1 MTQGK
6 NQPAAPAA
14 NTQPLGRVHRFR
26 TRWPGGWTRLA
37 TGALFLVPLAFLGIF
52 FVYPLLAILR
62 LSLAPTGQ
70 LDLTPFA
77 DMIRQPY
84 YWRLLWFTTWQ
95 AAVSTLLTLVP
106 GLPAAYVFA
115 RFSFPGKSLVRA
127 LSTIP
132 FVMPTVVV
140 AAAFSALMGPRGE
153 LNLWLMRTLNLETPP
168 IQLEYTLWMIL
179 LAHVFYNTTV
189 IMRMVGSFW
198 ANLDPRLEEA
208 AAVLGA
214 SRWQVLRTVT
224 LPLLLP
230 SILAAALLV
239 FLFCFTSFGVILILG
254 GPRFA
259 TLEVEIYRQAV
270 NLFRLPMAA
279 ALALL
284 QMGLT
289 FIIMAVY
296 TRLQARTAVLLNFRP
311 QQATQQ
317 PPASWPQRF
326 LVYGTVLALVTLLM
340 APLLALLVRSL
351 NTANGWGLAYYQ
363 ELFVNRRQSILFVPP
378 VTALA
383 NSVVF
388 AAATMFLALLLG
400 LLSAYLIARPH
411 RRLGALLDPLF
422 MLPLGTSA
430 VTLGLG
436 FLIAL
441 DQPPL
446 NLRASPVLIPIAHT
460 LVALPFVI
468 RGLLPVLRGLNPHLR
483 EAAAVHGAS
492 PLRAWRAV
500 DLPIIFPALLV
511 GAIFAFT
518 VSMGE
523 FGATVLIARPQTPT
537 LPLVIYRF
545 LGQPGQLN
553 YGQALAASTLLML
566 VCAVA
571 FILLEKFRYQDI
583 GEF

>member
-1 MTQGK
+1 MT
-6 NQPAAPAA
+6 
-14 NTQPLGRVHRFR
+14 
-26 TRWPGGWTRLA
+26 TRATRLA
-37 TGALFLVPLAFLGIF
+37 TNLLFLLPIAFLGLF

-62 LSLAPTGQ
+62 VSLAPAGV

-77 DMIRQPY
+77 ALLEQPY
-84 YWRLLWFTTWQ
+84 FAQLLWFTTWQ
-95 AAVSTLLTLVP
+95 AAVSTLLTLVL

-115 RFSFPGKSLVRA
+115 RFSFPGKSIVRA

-140 AAAFSALMGPRGE
+140 AAAFTALVGPRGE
-153 LNLWLMRTLNLETPP
+153 LNLWLMRTMGLDAPP
-168 IQLEYTLWMIL
+168 IRLEHTIWMIL

-189 IMRMVGSFW
+189 IMRMVGGFW

-214 SRWQVLRTVT
+214 SRWRALRSVT
-224 LPLLLP
+224 FPLLRP

-270 NLFRLPMAA
+270 NLFRLPVAA
-279 ALALL
+279 ALALV
-284 QMGLT
+284 QMLLT
-289 FIIMAVY
+289 FIVMAVY
-296 TRLQARTAVLLNFRP
+296 TRLQARSSVLLHFRP
-311 QQATQQ
+311 QQAVQR
-317 PPASWPQRF
+317 PPASWPQRL
-326 LVYGTVLALVTLLM
+326 LVYGTILALVGLLVT
-340 APLLALLVRSL
+340 PLLALVVRSL
-351 NTANGWGLAYYQ
+351 STADGWGLAYYQ

-378 VTALA
+378 VTALG
-383 NSVVF
+383 NSF
-388 AAATMFLALLLG
+388 AFATATMVLALLLG
-400 LLSAYLIARPH
+400 TSSAYLIARP
-411 RRLGALLDPLF
+411 RSRLSALLDPLF

-441 DQPPL
+441 DEPPL
-446 NLRASPVLIPIAHT
+446 NLRASPLLIPIAHT

-500 DLPIIFPALLV
+500 ELPMIFPALLV

-537 LPLVIYRF
+537 LPLAIYRF
-545 LGQPGQLN
+545 LGQPGPLN
-553 YGQALAASTLLML
+553 YGQALAASTLLMG

-571 FILLEKFRYQDI
+571 FVLLEKFRYQDI

>member
-1 MTQGK
+1 MTSH
-6 NQPAAPAA
+6 A
-14 NTQPLGRVHRFR
+14 LRR
-26 TRWPGGWTRLA
+26 A
-37 TGALFLVPLAFLGIF
+37 TTLLFLLPVAFLGLF

-62 LSLAPTGQ
+62 VSLAPDGV
-70 LDLTPFA
+70 LDLAPFA
-77 DMIRQPY
+77 AMLRQPY
-84 YWRLLWFTTWQ
+84 YGQLLWFTTWQ
-95 AAVSTLLTLVP
+95 AVVSTLLTLVP
-106 GLPAAYVFA
+106 GLPAASVFA
-115 RFSFPGKSLVRA
+115 RFTFPGKSVVRA

-140 AAAFSALMGPRGE
+140 AAAFTALMGPRGE
-153 LNLWLMRTLNLETPP
+153 LNLWLMRTFSLETPP
-168 IQLEYTLWMIL
+168 VRLEHTIWMIL

-189 IMRMVGSFW
+189 IMRLVGGFW

-214 SRWQVLRTVT
+214 SRWQVLRSVT
-224 LPLLLP
+224 FPLLRP
-230 SILAAALLV
+230 SILAASLLV

-284 QMGLT
+284 QMLLT
-289 FIIMAVY
+289 FVVMAVY
-296 TRLQARTAVLLNFRP
+296 TRLQARSSVLLHFRP
-311 QQATQQ
+311 QAAVQR
-317 PPASWPQRF
+317 PPANWAQRL
-326 LVYGTVLALVTLLM
+326 LVYCTVLALVALLVT
-340 APLLALLVRSL
+340 PLLALVVRSL
-351 NTANGWGLAYYQ
+351 ATADGWGLAYYQ

-378 VTALA
+378 VTALG
-383 NSVVF
+383 NSVAF
-388 AAATMFLALLLG
+388 ATATMVLALLLG
-400 LLSAYLIARPH
+400 VLSAYLIARP
-411 RRLGALLDPLF
+411 RSRLSALLDPLF

-436 FLIAL
+436 FIIAL

-446 NLRASPVLIPIAHT
+446 NLRASPLLIPIAHT

-500 DLPIIFPALLV
+500 DLPMIFPALLV

-537 LPLVIYRF
+537 LPLAIYRF
-545 LGQPGQLN
+545 LGQPGPLN

-571 FILLEKFRYQDI
+571 FVLLEKFRYQDI

>member
-1 MTQGK
+1 MT
-6 NQPAAPAA
+6 
-14 NTQPLGRVHRFR
+14 
-26 TRWPGGWTRLA
+26 TRATHLA
-37 TGALFLVPLAFLGIF
+37 TTLLFLLPIVFLGLF

-62 LSLAPTGQ
+62 VSLAPAGL

-77 DMIRQPY
+77 ALLDQPY
-84 YWRLLWFTTWQ
+84 FAQLLWFTTWQ
-95 AAVSTLLTLVP
+95 AVVSTLLTLVL

-115 RFSFPGKSLVRA
+115 RFSFPGKSIVRA

-140 AAAFSALMGPRGE
+140 AAAFTALVGPRGE
-153 LNLWLMRTLNLETPP
+153 LNLWLMDALSLEAPP
-168 IQLEYTLWMIL
+168 IRLEHTIWMIL

-189 IMRMVGSFW
+189 IMRMVGGFW

-214 SRWQVLRTVT
+214 SRWRALRTVT
-224 LPLLLP
+224 FPLLRP

-270 NLFRLPMAA
+270 NLFRLPVAA
-279 ALALL
+279 ALALV
-284 QMGLT
+284 QMLLT
-289 FIIMAVY
+289 FIVMAVY
-296 TRLQARTAVLLNFRP
+296 TRLQARSSVLLHFRP
-311 QQATQQ
+311 QRAVQR
-317 PPASWPQRF
+317 PPASWPQRL
-326 LVYGTVLALVTLLM
+326 LVYGTVSALVGLLVT
-340 APLLALLVRSL
+340 PLLALVVRSL
-351 NTANGWGLAYYQ
+351 STADGWGLAYYQ

-378 VTALA
+378 VTALG
-383 NSVVF
+383 NSIVF
-388 AAATMFLALLLG
+388 ATATMVLALLLG
-400 LLSAYLIARPH
+400 VSSAYLIARP
-411 RRLGALLDPLF
+411 RSRLSGLLDPLF

-441 DQPPL
+441 DEPPL
-446 NLRASPVLIPIAHT
+446 NLRASPLLIPIAHT

-500 DLPIIFPALLV
+500 ELPIIFPALLV

-537 LPLVIYRF
+537 LPLAIYRF
-545 LGQPGQLN
+545 LGQPGPLN
-553 YGQALAASTLLML
+553 YGQALAASTLLMG

-571 FILLEKFRYQDI
+571 FVLLEKFRYQDI

>member
-1 MTQGK
+1 MTSH
-6 NQPAAPAA
+6 A
-14 NTQPLGRVHRFR
+14 LRR
-26 TRWPGGWTRLA
+26 A
-37 TGALFLVPLAFLGIF
+37 TTLLFLLPVAFLGLF

-62 LSLAPTGQ
+62 VSLAPDGV
-70 LDLTPFA
+70 LDLAPFA
-77 DMIRQPY
+77 AMLRQPY
-84 YWRLLWFTTWQ
+84 YGQLLWFTTWQ
-95 AAVSTLLTLVP
+95 AVVSTLLTLVP

-115 RFSFPGKSLVRA
+115 RFTFPGKSIVRA

-140 AAAFSALMGPRGE
+140 AAAFTALMGPRGE
-153 LNLWLMRTLNLETPP
+153 LNLWLMRTFSLETPP
-168 IQLEYTLWMIL
+168 IRLEHTIWMIL

-189 IMRMVGSFW
+189 IMRLVGGFW

-214 SRWQVLRTVT
+214 SRWQVLRSVT
-224 LPLLLP
+224 FPLLRP
-230 SILAAALLV
+230 SILAASLLV

-284 QMGLT
+284 QMLLT
-289 FIIMAVY
+289 FIVMAVY
-296 TRLQARTAVLLNFRP
+296 TRLQARSSVLLHFRP
-311 QQATQQ
+311 QAAVQR
-317 PPASWPQRF
+317 PPANWAQRL
-326 LVYGTVLALVTLLM
+326 LVYGTVLALVALLVT
-340 APLLALLVRSL
+340 PLLALVVRSL
-351 NTANGWGLAYYQ
+351 ATADGWGLAYYQ

-378 VTALA
+378 VTALG
-383 NSVVF
+383 NSVAF
-388 AAATMFLALLLG
+388 ATVTMVLALLLG
-400 LLSAYLIARPH
+400 VLSAYLIARP
-411 RRLGALLDPLF
+411 RSRLSALLDPLF

-436 FLIAL
+436 FIIAL

-446 NLRASPVLIPIAHT
+446 NLRASPLLIPIAHT

-500 DLPIIFPALLV
+500 DLPMIFPALLV

-537 LPLVIYRF
+537 LPLAIYRF
-545 LGQPGQLN
+545 LGQPGPLN

-571 FILLEKFRYQDI
+571 FVLLEKFRYQDI

>member
-1 MTQGK
+1 MTSH
-6 NQPAAPAA
+6 A
-14 NTQPLGRVHRFR
+14 LRR
-26 TRWPGGWTRLA
+26 A
-37 TGALFLVPLAFLGIF
+37 TTLLFLLPVAFLGLF

-62 LSLAPTGQ
+62 VSLAPDGV
-70 LDLTPFA
+70 LDLAPFA
-77 DMIRQPY
+77 AMLRQPY
-84 YWRLLWFTTWQ
+84 YGQLLWFTTWQ
-95 AAVSTLLTLVP
+95 AVVSTLLTLVP

-115 RFSFPGKSLVRA
+115 RFTFPGKSIVRA

-140 AAAFSALMGPRGE
+140 AAAFTALMGPRGE
-153 LNLWLMRTLNLETPP
+153 LNLWLMRTFSLETPP
-168 IQLEYTLWMIL
+168 VRLEHTIWMIL

-189 IMRMVGSFW
+189 IMRLVGGFW

-214 SRWQVLRTVT
+214 SRWQVLRSVT
-224 LPLLLP
+224 FPLLRP
-230 SILAAALLV
+230 SILAASLLV

-284 QMGLT
+284 QMLLT
-289 FIIMAVY
+289 FIVMAVY
-296 TRLQARTAVLLNFRP
+296 TRLQARSSVLLHFRP
-311 QQATQQ
+311 QTAVQR
-317 PPASWPQRF
+317 PPANWAQRL
-326 LVYGTVLALVTLLM
+326 LVYGTVLALVALLVT
-340 APLLALLVRSL
+340 PLLALVVRSL
-351 NTANGWGLAYYQ
+351 ATADGWGLAYYQ

-378 VTALA
+378 VTALG
-383 NSVVF
+383 NSVAF
-388 AAATMFLALLLG
+388 ATATMVLALLLG
-400 LLSAYLIARPH
+400 VLSAYLIARP
-411 RRLGALLDPLF
+411 RSRLSALLDPLF

-436 FLIAL
+436 FIIAL

-446 NLRASPVLIPIAHT
+446 NLRASPLLIPIAHT

-500 DLPIIFPALLV
+500 DLPMIFPALLV

-537 LPLVIYRF
+537 LPLAIYRF
-545 LGQPGQLN
+545 LGQPGPLN

-571 FILLEKFRYQDI
+571 FVLLEKFRYQDI

>member
-1 MTQGK
+1 MTSH
-6 NQPAAPAA
+6 A
-14 NTQPLGRVHRFR
+14 LRR
-26 TRWPGGWTRLA
+26 A
-37 TGALFLVPLAFLGIF
+37 TTLLFLLPVAFLGLF

-62 LSLAPTGQ
+62 VSLAPDGV
-70 LDLTPFA
+70 LDLAPFA
-77 DMIRQPY
+77 AMLRQPY
-84 YWRLLWFTTWQ
+84 YGQLLWFTTWQ
-95 AAVSTLLTLVP
+95 AVVSTLLTLVP

-115 RFSFPGKSLVRA
+115 RFTFPGKSIVRA

-140 AAAFSALMGPRGE
+140 AAAFTALMGPRGE
-153 LNLWLMRTLNLETPP
+153 LNLWLMRTFSLETPP
-168 IQLEYTLWMIL
+168 IRLEHTIWMIL

-189 IMRMVGSFW
+189 IMRLVGGFW

-214 SRWQVLRTVT
+214 SRWQVLRSVT
-224 LPLLLP
+224 FPLLRP
-230 SILAAALLV
+230 SILAASLLV

-284 QMGLT
+284 QMLLT
-289 FIIMAVY
+289 FIVMAVY
-296 TRLQARTAVLLNFRP
+296 TRLQARSSVLLHFRP
-311 QQATQQ
+311 QTAVQR
-317 PPASWPQRF
+317 PPANWAQRL
-326 LVYGTVLALVTLLM
+326 LVYGTVLALVALLVT
-340 APLLALLVRSL
+340 PLLALVVRSL
-351 NTANGWGLAYYQ
+351 ATADGWGLAYYQ

-378 VTALA
+378 VTALG
-383 NSVVF
+383 NSVAF
-388 AAATMFLALLLG
+388 ATATMVLALLLG
-400 LLSAYLIARPH
+400 VLSAYLIARP
-411 RRLGALLDPLF
+411 RSRLSALLDPLF

-436 FLIAL
+436 FIIAL

-446 NLRASPVLIPIAHT
+446 NLRASPLLIPIAHT

-500 DLPIIFPALLV
+500 DLPMIFPALLV

-537 LPLVIYRF
+537 LPLAIYRF
-545 LGQPGQLN
+545 LGQPGPLN

-571 FILLEKFRYQDI
+571 FVLLEKFRYQDI

>member
-1 MTQGK
+1 MT
-6 NQPAAPAA
+6 P
-14 NTQPLGRVHRFR
+14 TV
-26 TRWPGGWTRLA
+26 TRSITTL
-37 TGALFLVPLAFLGIF
+37 LFLLPIVFLGLF

-62 LSLAPTGQ
+62 ISLAPDGV
-70 LDLTPFA
+70 LNLAPFA
-77 DMIRQPY
+77 DMLRQPY
-84 YWRLLWFTTWQ
+84 YAHLLWFTTWQ

-115 RFSFPGKSLVRA
+115 RFRFPGKSLVRA

-140 AAAFSALMGPRGE
+140 AAAFTALMGPRGG
-153 LNLWLMRTLNLETPP
+153 LNLWLIRVFSLQAAPIRLEHT
-168 IQLEYTLWMIL
+168 IWIIL

-198 ANLDPRLEEA
+198 ANLDARLEEA

-254 GPRFA
+254 GPHFA
-259 TLEVEIYRQAV
+259 TLEVEIYRQAI

-284 QMGLT
+284 QMLLT
-289 FIIMAVY
+289 FAVMAVY
-296 TRLQARTAVLLNFRP
+296 TRVQARSSVLLHFRP
-311 QQATQQ
+311 QQAVQR
-317 PPASWPQRF
+317 PPASWPQRL
-326 LVYGTVLALVTLLM
+326 LVYGVVLGLVGLLVT
-340 APLLALLVRSL
+340 PLLALVMRSL
-351 NTANGWGLAYYQ
+351 ATADGWGLAYYQ

-378 VTALA
+378 VVALA

-388 AAATMFLALLLG
+388 ATATMALALLLG
-400 LLSAYLIARPH
+400 VLSAYLIVRPH
-411 RRLGALLDPLF
+411 RRLSALLDPLF
-422 MLPLGTSA
+422 MLPLGASA

-436 FLIAL
+436 FIIAL
-441 DQPPL
+441 DRPPL
-446 NLRASPVLIPIAHT
+446 NLRASPLLIPLAHT

-523 FGATVLIARPQTPT
+523 FGATALIARPQTPT
-537 LPLVIYRF
+537 LPVVIYRF
-545 LGQPGQLN
+545 LGQPGPLN

-566 VCAVA
+566 VCALA
-571 FILLEKFRYQDI
+571 FVLLEKFRYQDI

>member
-1 MTQGK
+1 MT
-6 NQPAAPAA
+6 A
-14 NTQPLGRVHRFR
+14 NAG
-26 TRWPGGWTRLA
+26 RLA
-37 TGALFLVPLAFLGIF
+37 VSLLFLVPVVFLGLF
-52 FVYPLLAILR
+52 FVYPLLAILQV
-62 LSLAPTGQ
+62 SLAPGGT
-70 LDLTPFA
+70 LDLAPFA
-77 DMIRQPY
+77 DLFRQPY
-84 YWRLLWFTTWQ
+84 YGQLLWFTTWQ
-95 AAVSTLLTLVP
+95 AVVSTLLTLVP
-106 GLPAAYVFA
+106 GLPAAYVLA
-115 RFSFPGKSLVRA
+115 RYSFPGKSVVRA

-140 AAAFSALMGPRGE
+140 AAAFTALVGPRGE
-153 LNLWLMRTLNLETPP
+153 LNLWLMRVLHLESAP
-168 IQLEYTLWMIL
+168 IQLEHTIGMIL

-189 IMRMVGSFW
+189 IMRMVGGFW

-230 SILAAALLV
+230 SILAAAMLV

-279 ALALL
+279 ALALV
-284 QMGLT
+284 QMLLT
-289 FIIMAVY
+289 FVIMAVY
-296 TRLQARTAVLLNFRP
+296 TRLQARTSVLLHFRP
-311 QQATQQ
+311 QQAVQQ
-317 PPASWPQRF
+317 PPANWAQRL
-326 LVYGTVLALVTLLM
+326 LVYGTVSALVVLLV
-340 APLLALLVRSL
+340 APLLALVIRSL
-351 NTANGWGLAYYQ
+351 NTADGWGLAYYQ
-363 ELFVNRRQSILFVPP
+363 ALFVNRRQSILFVPP
-378 VTALA
+378 VLALR

-388 AAATMFLALLLG
+388 ASATMALALFLG
-400 LLSAYLIARPH
+400 VLSAYLIARP
-411 RRLGALLDPLF
+411 RSRLSALLDPLF

-441 DQPPL
+441 DRPPL
-446 NLRASPVLIPIAHT
+446 NLRASPLLIPIAHT

-492 PLRAWRAV
+492 PLRAWRTI

-537 LPLVIYRF
+537 LPLAIYRF
-545 LGQPGQLN
+545 LGQPGPLN

-571 FILLEKFRYQDI
+571 FVLLEKFRYQDI

>member
-1 MTQGK
+1 MT
-6 NQPAAPAA
+6 
-14 NTQPLGRVHRFR
+14 
-26 TRWPGGWTRLA
+26 TRATHLA
-37 TGALFLVPLAFLGIF
+37 TTLLFLLPIVFLGLF

-62 LSLAPTGQ
+62 VSLAPAGL

-77 DMIRQPY
+77 ALLEQPY
-84 YWRLLWFTTWQ
+84 FAQLLWFTTWQ
-95 AAVSTLLTLVP
+95 AVVSTLLTLVL

-115 RFSFPGKSLVRA
+115 RFSFPGKSIVRA

-140 AAAFSALMGPRGE
+140 AAAFTALVGPRGE
-153 LNLWLMRTLNLETPP
+153 LNLWLMDALSLEAPP
-168 IQLEYTLWMIL
+168 IRLEHTIWMIL

-189 IMRMVGSFW
+189 IMRMVGGFW

-214 SRWQVLRTVT
+214 SRWRALRTVT
-224 LPLLLP
+224 FPLLRP

-270 NLFRLPMAA
+270 NLFRLPVAA
-279 ALALL
+279 ALALV
-284 QMGLT
+284 QMLLT
-289 FIIMAVY
+289 FIVMAVY
-296 TRLQARTAVLLNFRP
+296 TRLQARSSVLLHFRP
-311 QQATQQ
+311 QRAVQR
-317 PPASWPQRF
+317 PPASWPQRL
-326 LVYGTVLALVTLLM
+326 LVYGTVLALVGLLVT
-340 APLLALLVRSL
+340 PLLALVVRSL
-351 NTANGWGLAYYQ
+351 STADGWGLAYYQ

-378 VTALA
+378 VTALG
-383 NSVVF
+383 NSIVF
-388 AAATMFLALLLG
+388 ATATMVLALLLG
-400 LLSAYLIARPH
+400 VSSAYLIARP
-411 RRLGALLDPLF
+411 RSRLSGLLDPLF

-441 DQPPL
+441 DEPPL
-446 NLRASPVLIPIAHT
+446 NLRASPLLIPIAHT

-500 DLPIIFPALLV
+500 ELPIIFPALLV

-537 LPLVIYRF
+537 LPLAIYRF
-545 LGQPGQLN
+545 LGQPGPLN
-553 YGQALAASTLLML
+553 YGQALAASTLLMG

-571 FILLEKFRYQDI
+571 FVLLEKFRYQDI